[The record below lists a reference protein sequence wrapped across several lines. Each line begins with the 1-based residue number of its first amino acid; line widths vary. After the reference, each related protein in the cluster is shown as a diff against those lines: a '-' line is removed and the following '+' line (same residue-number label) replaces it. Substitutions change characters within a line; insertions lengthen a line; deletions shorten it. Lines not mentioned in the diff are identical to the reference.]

1 MRESRIEKVLK
12 DSIDNRLNGLCLKF
26 NSGISGMPD
35 RIVIVN
41 NKIIF
46 VELKAPGKKPR
57 PLQVYMH
64 SKLRELGQTV
74 LVLDSVEKVR
84 KFVKE
89 LEDEIYTT

>member
-12 DSIDNRLNGLCLKF
+12 DNIDKRLKGLCLKF

-46 VELKAPGKKPR
+46 VELKVTGKKPR

-64 SKLRELGQTV
+64 GRLRELGQTV
-74 LVLDSVEKVR
+74 LVLDSVEKV
-84 KFVKE
+84 KEFVKE
-89 LEDEIYTT
+89 LEDEIHTS